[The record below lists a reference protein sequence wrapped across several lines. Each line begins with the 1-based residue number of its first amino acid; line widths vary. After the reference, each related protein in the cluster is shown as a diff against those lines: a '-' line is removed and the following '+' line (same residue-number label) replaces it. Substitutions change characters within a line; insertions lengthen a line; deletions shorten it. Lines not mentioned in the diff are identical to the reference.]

1 MASRSAAS
9 IHKGQSAE
17 LDRILASWE
26 NQYERR
32 LLSKTLPRAMI
43 AALFISLMAGIIAY
57 TQFRWLAKDFALM
70 ALVICGVSVL
80 VNLLYTLLFPRPRHI
95 RARYFDIEFGL
106 KERVSTALELL
117 EGRIQTG
124 AEIESAQ
131 IADAL
136 AQARQIDARDSI
148 TLDFRRGEWLTLLV
162 LLVVV
167 LLMILVP
174 LLVGQD
180 LTAAGPSPAV
190 QAAQDDVREMI
201 ETIATDTELEDVDR
215 EALLNALEIALERLQ
230 EEDISDEEAFAAM
243 SQLESQ
249 IEDVQNA
256 LQELIDLDQSSLEGA
271 ADALAD
277 FMPLADRGESDNAQE
292 QAPPNWDELSQAL
305 AELAQ
310 ETQSMTPEEAQAA
323 AEALQQA
330 AQELAQSNPELSEQ
344 LQDMAAAL
352 QSDDS
357 QSLQEQLQQAQEQL
371 QQNQQAQQASENTQQ
386 MLQDQAE
393 QAEQAANEIARQQ
406 QANAPQEGEPETST
420 SGQQQGEQPGGEQA
434 SAARPGDNQG
444 NQPAARNMPGVGES
458 IPSERDSNTVGQG
471 AGEGQASNTSLP
483 GGGGEDE
490 GARTDNRTTGAGEIR
505 YEAIYNPTGIEGG
518 GASEIQLETD
528 ASDQTLAEGNFDDN
542 PLGESRVSYDT
553 VFSDY
558 ENAAHRALESDYVPL
573 GLRDV
578 VRDYFTSLEP

>member
-9 IHKGQSAE
+9 IHKSQSAE

-32 LLSKTLPRAMI
+32 LLSKTLPRAII
-43 AALFISLMAGIIAY
+43 AALAISLPAGIIAY
-57 TQFRWLAKDFALM
+57 ARFGWLAQDFALM
-70 ALVICGVSVL
+70 TLAICGISIL
-80 VNLLYTLLFPRPRHI
+80 VNLFYTLLFPRPRQI
-95 RARYFDIEFGL
+95 RARYFDMEFGL

-124 AEIESAQ
+124 AEIEAAQ

-136 AQARQIDARDSI
+136 AQARQIDARDKI
-148 TLDFRRGEWLTLLV
+148 ALDFRRGEWLTLLV
-162 LLVVV
+162 LLAAV

-180 LTAAGPSPAV
+180 VTAAAPSPAV
-190 QAAQDDVREMI
+190 QAAQEDVRGMI

-215 EALLNALEIALERLQ
+215 DALLHALEIALERLQ

-243 SQLESQ
+243 SQLETQ
-249 IEDVQNA
+249 IEDVENA
-256 LQELIDLDQSSLEGA
+256 LQELTDLDQSSLEA
-271 ADALAD
+271 AAEALTD
-277 FMPLADRGESDNAQE
+277 FMPLADRRQSESAQE
-292 QAPPNWDELSQAL
+292 QAPPNWDDLSQVL

-310 ETQSMTPEEAQAA
+310 EAPSMTPEEAPAA

-330 AQELAQSNPELSEQ
+330 AQELAQSNPELSER

-352 QSDDS
+352 QNDDS

-371 QQNQQAQQASENTQQ
+371 QQNQQARQTAENTQQ
-386 MLQDQAE
+386 MLQEQAD

-406 QANAPQEGEPETST
+406 PANAPQEGEPETST

-434 SAARPGDNQG
+434 SAARPGDSQG
-444 NQPAARNMPGVGES
+444 NQPAARNMPGIGES
-458 IPSERDSNTVGQG
+458 LPSERDSQTAGQG
-471 AGEGQASNTSLP
+471 AGEGQASNASLP
-483 GGGGEDE
+483 GGGGEDQ

-518 GASEIQLETD
+518 GANEIQLETD

-558 ENAAHRALESDYVPL
+558 QNAARRALESDYVPL